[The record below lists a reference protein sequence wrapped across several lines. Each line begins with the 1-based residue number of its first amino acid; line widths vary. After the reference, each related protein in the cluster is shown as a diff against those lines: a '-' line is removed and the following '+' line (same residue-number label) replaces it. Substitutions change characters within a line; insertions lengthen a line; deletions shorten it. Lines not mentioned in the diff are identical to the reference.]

1 MEYYSVLKMN
11 EIVIHATTLFNL
23 EDTMVSEI
31 SQSQKG
37 TLCHPTSMKYPASKI
52 YRDRQWNS
60 GYQGLGRDR
69 CGVGS
74 DFFLII
80 QSFSLGR

>member
-37 TLCHPTSMKYPASKI
+37 TLCHPRPWSTQRVKFI
-52 YRDRQWNS
+52 ETGS
-60 GYQGLGRDR
+60 GIVVTRGWEGTDVGW
-69 CGVGS
+69 GVI
-74 DFFLII
+74 FF
-80 QSFSLGR
+80 